1 MRISMRAEEERKLD
15 YIVRVTRALGWVKKN
30 ENIGG
35 GIAAWT
41 GYKSYPEVSGY
52 LIPSLLA
59 YNETELCKRLAD
71 WLVSIQHKDG
81 SFDGIDGVKRVFDTG
96 AIMEGLYAV
105 GRKKEA
111 DKARVWIQSQRNKDK
126 TLKSQPD
133 QERSNFYNMRVEG
146 LLGNKDAVIPSWF
159 EDGKQRTHYLAY
171 GLEGLY
177 ALGVDITEYLGRL
190 PSSGIMPAYVD
201 SDWKSLSGTDTT
213 ATAQIGILKLKNGL
227 AFDPSALYALQMD
240 NGGLPHD
247 TGDSRQI
254 SWAVKFFLDLERI
267 INAD

>member
-1 MRISMRAEEERKLD
+1 MRISMRAEKAVNW
-15 YIVRVTRALGWVKKN
+15 IKQN
-30 ENIGG
+30 ENTNG
-35 GIAAWT
+35 GIAAWS
-41 GYKSYPEVSGY
+41 GHRSYPEVTGY

-59 YNETELCKRLAD
+59 YGETELCKRLAD

-96 AIMEGLYAV
+96 AVMEGLSAV

-111 DKARVWIQSQRNKDK
+111 DRARVWIQSQRNSNKF
-126 TLKSQPD
+126 LKVQPD
-133 QERSNFYNMRVEG
+133 QERTEFYTMRVEG
-146 LLGNKDAVIPSWF
+146 LIDNKDALARWHAVEWF
-159 EDGKQRTHYLAY
+159 NDGRQRTHYLAY
-171 GLEGLY
+171 GLEGIQKM
-177 ALGVDITEYLGRL
+177 GVDITEYLNKL

-201 SDWKSLSGTDTT
+201 DNWKSLSGTDTT

-227 AFDPSALYALQMD
+227 TFDPSALYALQLP

-254 SWAVKFFLDLERI
+254 SWAIKYFLDYERI
-267 INAD
+267 ANAD

>member
-1 MRISMRAEEERKLD
+1 MRISMRAEKAVNW
-15 YIVRVTRALGWVKKN
+15 IKQN
-30 ENIGG
+30 ENTNG
-35 GIAAWT
+35 GIAAWS
-41 GYKSYPEVSGY
+41 GHRSYPEVTGY

-59 YNETELCKRLAD
+59 YGETELCKRLAD

-96 AIMEGLYAV
+96 AVMEGLYAV

-111 DKARVWIQSQRNKDK
+111 DKAKAWIQSQRNKDK
-126 TLKSQPD
+126 TLKSQLD

-146 LLGNKDAVIPSWF
+146 LLGNKDAVIPAWF

-177 ALGVDITEYLGRL
+177 ALGVEITEYLKRL

-201 SDWKSLSGTDTT
+201 SDWKPLSGSDTT

-227 AFDPSALYALQMD
+227 PFDPSALYALQLP

-254 SWAVKFFLDLERI
+254 SWAIKYFLDYERI
-267 INAD
+267 ANAD